1 MIRVIGLILVFG
13 VMLVFTLINND
24 VANRC
29 DIKYWFT
36 AGAVLP
42 QVPVVLT
49 IFISFAVG
57 MLCAF
62 PVMFFIRLGKKKK
75 AELKAAAKT
84 AELESDD
91 GVSGGSIPNGK
102 Q

>member
-1 MIRVIGLILVFG
+1 
-13 VMLVFTLINND
+13 MLFFIVLNTGD
-24 VANRC
+24 ANKC
-29 DIKYWFT
+29 DINYWFGT
-36 AGAVLP
+36 DAVLR
-42 QVPVVLT
+42 QVPVFLT
-49 IFISFAVG
+49 VFISFAVG

-84 AELESDD
+84 AEPESD
-91 GVSGGSIPNGK
+91 GGNIPNGK